1 MWEAPA
7 RILGILSLTVGLT
20 WGGATLAQVT
30 TGSTTDVTA
39 SSTTDPTGGIDMRL
53 SDLMLGEHSGTQALD
68 YNRLQRLGRP
78 FDRNAPRDEP
88 VLPTAAELDALPHR
102 SGGEAWACL
111 TEALY
116 FEARGESIA
125 GQMAVAEVILNRVDS
140 VRYPDTVCDVINQG
154 TGRRFACQF
163 TYTCD
168 GRAETMTDARMERR
182 LGQIAHMMLEGAP
195 RQLTDGATHYHAN
208 WVNPSWARLFPQT
221 AEIGVHRFYRRPAQ

>member
-20 WGGATLAQVT
+20 WGGATLGQVT
-30 TGSTTDVTA
+30 AGSTTDVTA

-140 VRYPDTVCDVINQG
+140 VRYPDTVCDEINQG

-168 GRAETMTDARMERR
+168 GRPEEIGDEGAWHR
-182 LGQIAHMMLEGAP
+182 LGHIARIMIDGAP
-195 RQLTDGATHYHAN
+195 RDLTGGATHYHAE
-208 WVNPSWARLFPQT
+208 WVNPRWASLYPQT
-221 AEIGVHRFYRRPAQ
+221 AVIGIHEFYRQQY